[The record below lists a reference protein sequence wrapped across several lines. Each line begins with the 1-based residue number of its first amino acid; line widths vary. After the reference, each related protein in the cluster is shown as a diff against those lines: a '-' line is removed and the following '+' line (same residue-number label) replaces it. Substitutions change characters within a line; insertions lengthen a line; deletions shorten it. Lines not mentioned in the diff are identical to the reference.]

1 MQELKIDIELEN
13 LLPKLEEEKYK
24 LLEEDIV
31 KNGCINPI
39 IIWNDYIVD
48 GHHRY
53 KVCKANNIEFKTK
66 EMQFEN
72 KQEAMIWAWTTQKA
86 RRNIDDG
93 TLFKIAKVFKPYYEK
108 KAKERQIEAGK
119 NFGKGFQ
126 KSEKAIENEKKERQI
141 EVSENTN
148 NMLYMKSDKALKQ
161 DTSNIMAEKVKP
173 INTTK
178 ELAKTAGVSTDTMNK
193 VIQVQKHAPEPIQ
206 KAVENNVISINKG
219 YELTKQIKDLPKE
232 IKEEQAEKLLD
243 DQFKKESKE
252 LDRAHRIYCKIND
265 AVYKPISV
273 EITEEN
279 VGYWLEDMSQEEIIE
294 EEKNIDDAIDN
305 LKEIKR
311 IMQNYKM
318 IRRVK

>member
-1 MQELKIDIELEN
+1 MSEDLKIDIEIEN
-13 LLPKLEEEKYK
+13 LLPKLEEEKYN
-24 LLEEDIV
+24 LLKEDII

-39 IIWNDYIVD
+39 IVWEGIIVD

-53 KVCKANNIEFKTK
+53 RICKENNIDFKTK
-66 EMQFEN
+66 QMKFEN
-72 KQEAMIWAWTTQKA
+72 KEEAMIWAWTTQKA

-93 TLFKIAKVFKPYYEK
+93 TLFKIAEKFRPYYEK

-126 KSEKAIENEKKERQI
+126 KSEKPINKEDN
-141 EVSENTN
+141 NT
-148 NMLYMKSDKALKQ
+148 
-161 DTSNIMAEKVKP
+161 VP

-193 VIQVQKHAPEPIQ
+193 VIQVQKHAPEPIK

-219 YELTKQIKDLPKE
+219 YELTKKVKDIP
-232 IKEEQAEKLLD
+232 EEQKVSKAEELVEE
-243 DQFKKESKE
+243 QFKQECKE
-252 LDRAHRIYCKIND
+252 LDKAHRIYCKIND

-273 EITEEN
+273 EITDEN
-279 VGYWLEDMSQEEIIE
+279 VGYWLEDMTQEEIKQ
-294 EEKNIDDAIDN
+294 EEKNIDDAINN

-311 IMQNYKM
+311 IMQNYKS

>member
-1 MQELKIDIELEN
+1 MQELKIDIELEK
-13 LLPKLEEEKYK
+13 LLPTLEEEKYK
-24 LLEEDIV
+24 LLEEDIK

-39 IIWNDYIVD
+39 VIWNGYIVD

-53 KVCKANNIEFKTK
+53 KICSQNNIEFKTK

-93 TLFKIAKVFKPYYEK
+93 ELFKIYKIFLPYYEK
-108 KAKERQIEAGK
+108 KARENRVKAAE
-119 NFGKGFQ
+119 NTNNTLFQ
-126 KSEKAIENEKKERQI
+126 KSEKASEDTKINKKI
-141 EVSENTN
+141 IPVNT
-148 NMLYMKSDKALKQ
+148 A
-161 DTSNIMAEKVKP
+161 
-173 INTTK
+173 K
-178 ELAKTAGVSTDTMNK
+178 ELAKQTGVSTDTANK
-193 VIQVQKHAPEPIQ
+193 NIQIIKHAPEPIQ

-219 YELTKQIKDLPKE
+219 YELTKQVKDLPKE
-232 IKEEQAEKLLD
+232 KKEEQAERLLD
-243 DQFKKESKE
+243 EQFKKESKE
-252 LDRAHRIYCKIND
+252 LDKAHRIYCKIND
-265 AVYKPISV
+265 AVYKPISI

-279 VGYWLEDMSQEEIIE
+279 VGYWLEDMTQEEILE
-294 EEKNIDDAIDN
+294 EEKNIDEAINN